1 MEKLASN
8 KISQE
13 EAERLL
19 KMLKRSIESQIDFPL
34 KGNDTEFEVVGQ
46 NSKDL
51 FAVNI
56 YRGNINRL
64 KYNIGARIVKNGVLL
79 LELHINPSNVHA
91 NPDGKKIAG
100 SHWHIYSEEYGRTV
114 AFPAENIISE
124 NFIENTIMFLDKF
137 NVIEKP
143 NISFQ
148 PELI

>member
-1 MEKLASN
+1 M
-8 KISQE
+8 
-13 EAERLL
+13 
-19 KMLKRSIESQIDFPL
+19 
-34 KGNDTEFEVVGQ
+34 
-46 NSKDL
+46 
-51 FAVNI
+51 
-56 YRGNINRL
+56 
-64 KYNIGARIVKNGVLL
+64 
-79 LELHINPSNVHA
+79 HA
-91 NPDGKKIAG
+91 NPDGKKITG